1 MPLFDTDGADTHQ
14 TTGSGFH
21 FSGAKLSTL
30 GASEYTLVGIA
41 CDRSPSVA
49 PFASEIEGCLSS
61 SLEGCQ
67 RSPRV
72 DNLLVRLTAF
82 NECLEEIHGF
92 RPLADC
98 HLGAYPGFL
107 KPSGHATA
115 LFDASTELVDS
126 LATYGKLL
134 SEQDYTV
141 NGLVVVLTDGLDN
154 ASKFRP
160 NDVKAALA
168 RARMAE
174 SLESI
179 VTILIGVNVTETV
192 VSQQLSK
199 FKDEAGF
206 QQYVEAKDASP
217 KTFAKIAGFISR
229 SVSSQSQSVGSK
241 QASQP
246 VTF

>member
-1 MPLFDTDGADTHQ
+1 MPLFDTEYSSSH
-14 TTGSGFH
+14 TTSGSGFH
-21 FSGAKLSTL
+21 FSGAKLSSL

-41 CDRSPSVA
+41 ADRSPSVQD
-49 PFASEIEGCLSS
+49 FAAEIEGCLGS

-82 NECLEEIHGF
+82 NEHLEEIHGF

-98 HLGAYPGFL
+98 HLGSYPGFL
-107 KPSGHATA
+107 KPGGRATA
-115 LFDASTELVDS
+115 LYDASTELVDS

-134 SEQDYTV
+134 SDQDYTV
-141 NGLVVVLTDGLDN
+141 NGLVVILTDGMDN

-160 NDVKAALA
+160 DDVTAALA
-168 RARMAE
+168 RAKKAE

-179 VTILIGVNVTETV
+179 VTILIGINVTDPTV
-192 VSQQLSK
+192 SDFLRR
-199 FKDEAGF
+199 FKDEGGF
-206 QQYVEAKDASP
+206 QQYVEAKDASA
-217 KTFAKIAGFISR
+217 KTFAKIAGFISK

-246 VTF
+246 VAF

>member
-1 MPLFDTDGADTHQ
+1 MPLFDTDGQTSHQ
-14 TTGSGFH
+14 GASGFH
-21 FSGAKLSTL
+21 FSGVKLSQL

-41 CDRSPSVA
+41 ADRSPSVA
-49 PFASEIEGCLSS
+49 GFAAEIEGCLSS

-72 DNLLVRLTAF
+72 DNLLVRLSKF
-82 NECLEEIHGF
+82 HEQLEEVHGF

-98 HLGAYPGFL
+98 HLGSYPGFL
-107 KPSGHATA
+107 RPGGHATA
-115 LFDASTELVDS
+115 LYDASTELVDS

-134 SEQDYTV
+134 SDQDYTV
-141 NGLVVVLTDGLDN
+141 NGLVVVLTDGMDN
-154 ASKFRP
+154 ASKYRP

-168 RARMAE
+168 RARMTE

-179 VTILIGVNVTETV
+179 VTILIGINVTDPSV
-192 VSQQLSK
+192 GNYLK
-199 FKDEAGF
+199 RFKDEVGF
-206 QQYVEAKDASP
+206 GQYIEAKDATP
-217 KTFAKIAGFISR
+217 KTFAKIAGFISK

>member
-1 MPLFDTDGADTHQ
+1 MPLFDTDDADRHQ
-14 TTGSGFH
+14 TAGSGFH
-21 FSGAKLSTL
+21 FSGAKLSSL

-41 CDRSPSVA
+41 CDRSPSVSE
-49 PFASEIEGCLSS
+49 FAKEIEGCLSS

-82 NECLEEIHGF
+82 NERLEEIHGF
-92 RPLADC
+92 RPLSDC
-98 HLGAYPGFL
+98 HLGSYPGFL
-107 KPSGHATA
+107 KPGGHSTA
-115 LFDASTELVDS
+115 LYDASTELVDS

-141 NGLVVVLTDGLDN
+141 NGLVVVLTDGMDN
-154 ASKFRP
+154 VSKFRP
-160 NDVKAALA
+160 NDVKAALE
-168 RARMAE
+168 RSRMSE
-174 SLESI
+174 NLESI
-179 VTILIGVNVTETV
+179 VTILIGINVTNATV
-192 VSQQLSK
+192 GDYLRK
-199 FKDEAGF
+199 FKDEVGF
-206 QQYVEAKDASP
+206 QQYVEAKDASA